1 MRLVDL
7 STFFILNVI
16 ISLVFQGLL
25 HWVVRNDYILNID
38 SLTKMMSAI
47 QTSSNYFQEAECCLD
62 SRWHKEKIGLS
73 NKGKG
78 LGINLSIEHK
88 LKISKSISYNWC

>member
-1 MRLVDL
+1 MDL

-25 HWVVRNDYILNID
+25 HWVVRTDYILNID

-47 QTSSNYFQEAECCLD
+47 QTSSNNFQEAECSRD
-62 SRWHKEKIGLS
+62 SMRHKEKIGFFRAWAL
-73 NKGKG
+73 
-78 LGINLSIEHK
+78 
-88 LKISKSISYNWC
+88 